1 MSDLLKILTYII
13 TSITAPHFRLLK
25 ILTYVITSITAPHVR
40 LAEDLDLHYH

>member
-13 TSITAPHFRLLK
+13 TSITAPH
-25 ILTYVITSITAPHVR
+25 VG